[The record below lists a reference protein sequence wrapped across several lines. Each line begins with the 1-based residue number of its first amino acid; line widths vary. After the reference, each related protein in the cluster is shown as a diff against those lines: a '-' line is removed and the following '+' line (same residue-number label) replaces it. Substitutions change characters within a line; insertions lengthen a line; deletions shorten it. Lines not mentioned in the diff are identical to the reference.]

1 MFSSTSC
8 RNISSTD
15 IESEEALE
23 AARECLSSFSL
34 QVLLALKFHKSPE
47 EIQRELWNTMA
58 LYLFMTRTPDTN
70 YEEQEDEIRRPFT
83 SYHLTD
89 SLSGVEGG
97 SIYSETSQYRSTTEG
112 QSDEDR
118 ANAASHLFNVLKS
131 LQFRKFPSERVVAK
145 VRKISD

>member
-1 MFSSTSC
+1 MFTSTTS

-15 IESEEALE
+15 VESEEALE
-23 AARECLSSFSL
+23 AAKECLNSFSL

-58 LYLFMTRTPDTN
+58 LYHSITRTPSSTL
-70 YEEQEDEIRRPFT
+70 YEDDEETMSAIG
-83 SYHLTD
+83 YHLTD
-89 SLSGVEGG
+89 SLSGVEVA
-97 SIYSETSQYRSTTEG
+97 SIYSDRSQNRSEG
-112 QSDEDR
+112 LSDEER
-118 ANAASHLFNVLKS
+118 ANAASHLFHVLRS